1 MVFQLQAFSTT
12 GELWKMQQLQ
22 YPMNQPSSMPLGSTL
37 FRFQPFRPPAH
48 LHPVYQQIEAR
59 DPYAV
64 LIKSMG
70 TLFSHTPGEG
80 DNRPISD
87 DGLVETVTISE
98 ENGVKLKTGEDGSFT
113 AYNITI
119 KVRDQ
124 LPHQVYRR
132 YKFFARLHD
141 QLQKQQQQQQQA
153 QAQQAAGRE
162 FFELPSLP
170 GKKLFG
176 STSSS
181 FVNKRRLALQFYLQ
195 ELGRGPFG
203 ESAIYLSF
211 LGIDPAM
218 LDGTSTA
225 AFDWAHRTG
234 NAFGGARLATKLGG
248 ARSSAALSP
257 QQGGASEAR
266 VATKTSPQ

>member
-1 MVFQLQAFSTT
+1 
-12 GELWKMQQLQ
+12 
-22 YPMNQPSSMPLGSTL
+22 
-37 FRFQPFRPPAH
+37 
-48 LHPVYQQIEAR
+48 
-59 DPYAV
+59 
-64 LIKSMG
+64 MG
-70 TLFSHTPGEG
+70 TFFSHTPGEG

-87 DGLVETVTISE
+87 DGLVETVTIPE
-98 ENGVKLKTGEDGSFT
+98 ENGVTVKTGEDGSFT

-119 KVRDQ
+119 KVRGQ

-141 QLQKQQQQQQQA
+141 QLQKQVA
-153 QAQQAAGRE
+153 QAAAEGSSAVLPP
-162 FFELPSLP
+162 LPSLP

-225 AFDWAHRTG
+225 AFDWAQRTG
-234 NAFGGARLATKLGG
+234 RGAFGG
-248 ARSSAALSP
+248 AALSP

-266 VATKTSPQ
+266 VATTPSPQ